1 MARKRELAIIRRFGI
16 SVPARFSISFTL
28 CRPRRAGGSFTR
40 SHHGCSTEQKIAFQ
54 ARNAPLA
61 QCPHRPRHCRRTHH
75 GRNSPAPPH
84 QPQRLLPWP
93 PGHQAQVARLRR
105 VFPAAEIRL
114 PAALPPHSK
123 GPALRLICVA
133 SGPSLFMEPAFYGAG
148 GPLGTCSKS
157 ARECEKHGFGLPA
170 ALHVFTAPQGPSA
183 VCTLQPIPS
192 PELSPLTVQLN
203 QNHQLRGLIDGMG
216 QYGLAKSL
224 GIGSLSAK
232 TFIALYPGVAEYMQ
246 RTKEQAAAQGFVEN
260 LSGRRLYR
268 PTSATKTPAPAPE
281 PNAPPSTPPC
291 KALHPTSPNAP

>member
-93 PGHQAQVARLRR
+93 PGHQAQVARLKR

-114 PAALPPHSK
+114 PAALPSFQRP
-123 GPALRLICVA
+123 GTTPDLR
-133 SGPSLFMEPAFYGAG
+133 SLRAFVVHGTG
-148 GPLGTCSKS
+148 VSWRGPLGTCSKS
-157 ARECEKHGFGLPA
+157 ARECEKCGLGQPA
-170 ALHVFTAPQGPSA
+170 ALHVFAAPRP
-183 VCTLQPIPS
+183 VCGLHLAAHTDSRTFAPHSPTQP
-192 PELSPLTVQLN
+192 
-203 QNHQLRGLIDGMG
+203 
-216 QYGLAKSL
+216 K
-224 GIGSLSAK
+224 
-232 TFIALYPGVAEYMQ
+232 
-246 RTKEQAAAQGFVEN
+246 
-260 LSGRRLYR
+260 
-268 PTSATKTPAPAPE
+268 
-281 PNAPPSTPPC
+281 PSTSR
-291 KALHPTSPNAP
+291 LD

>member
-114 PAALPPHSK
+114 PAARSRHPK

-133 SGPSLFMEPAFYGAG
+133 SGPSLFMELAFHGAG

-157 ARECEKHGFGLPA
+157 ARECEKRGLGQPA
-170 ALHVFTAPQGPSA
+170 ALHVFTAPKARLRFAPCSPFRFPGFRPS
-183 VCTLQPIPS
+183 QS
-192 PELSPLTVQLN
+192 NS
-203 QNHQLRGLIDGMG
+203 
-216 QYGLAKSL
+216 
-224 GIGSLSAK
+224 
-232 TFIALYPGVAEYMQ
+232 
-246 RTKEQAAAQGFVEN
+246 
-260 LSGRRLYR
+260 
-268 PTSATKTPAPAPE
+268 TKTINFAA
-281 PNAPPSTPPC
+281 
-291 KALHPTSPNAP
+291 